1 VLPAIPAIASR
12 VRTNRAQQQLV
23 MIELDRLRTY
33 LDDAKEA
40 EPWLRSLYVSNPT
53 AAHANFSRMATRG
66 VTLDLLAQIGDQL
79 AAAAPALA
87 DPDMAINNLERFIA
101 ASRNPMATAAL
112 FERDP
117 QALPNLLQI
126 FSTSQYLSDL
136 LIVDH
141 DAYDLLRMTEGQP
154 VSRQALVEEMVAD
167 VRTLTNHADVSAA
180 LRRFKRRE
188 LLRIA
193 YGDIVRG
200 QPVATVARQL
210 SYLADAI
217 VEAAL
222 DYTWR
227 HMEELY
233 GQPLR
238 GDMERCRFVVLAL
251 GKLGGLE
258 LNYSSDIDL
267 VFLYEQDGQTD
278 ARRIV
283 TNQEFFERLSKDLV
297 RLLTET
303 TELGSTYRVDMRL
316 RPEGSRGPLC
326 LSFDTTLTYYDVKG
340 RTWER
345 QAYVKARPIAGDR
358 DLGRELL
365 DRLEPW
371 IYRRYLSLTDISG
384 IKSLKRRIERRAEG
398 EGGDLRNVKT
408 GRGGIRDVEFVI
420 QFLQLLNGSVLP
432 EVRTSNTLDAI
443 ARLEQSGCLTHQE
456 RSILEDNYSF
466 LRKLEHRLQIMFD
479 LQTHMLPE
487 DRTELA
493 KLAVRMG
500 YVSTP
505 HVSALTAFTSD
516 YAHRTKVVRK
526 ILDHLL
532 HDAFSGDAAIEPEV
546 DLINDPDPPPE
557 RIEQVLGRYPFED
570 IPTAYENLMALATEK
585 IRFLSTRRCR
595 HFLAAIAPRLLAAIA
610 ATPEPDTTLINLSRV
625 SDSLGGKAAL
635 WELFSS
641 NHPSLNLYV
650 RLCAACPYLSSILTS
665 SPGMIDELMDSLL
678 VEHLPTLAILEG
690 ALAELSR
697 GAEDL
702 DPILHSFKNAQHL
715 RVGVRDILGKD
726 DVRSTHEA
734 LADVAEACLRQIAA
748 SEYTKLVEKFGEPTI
763 LIPSEMESPG
773 GHFAAARAAGT
784 ASNALN
790 TSAEGTGG
798 TPPSHTEQIWQRF
811 ADREGDVCEP
821 VILALGKLGG
831 REPNYHSDLDL
842 IFLYEAEGNTLGRR
856 RVARG
861 GTTNGHFFSE
871 LGQRVI
877 RMASHLGPHGRLYEV
892 DARLR
897 PTGKSGLLAVPVDA
911 FGRYFSEGRGKIWER
926 QSLCKARVIVGSSRA
941 AEYAMQIVYEAAF
954 GLPWRPSYALEIR
967 EMRRRLEETASNRN
981 LKRGIGGTVDTEFL
995 VQMLQLKHGGADPAI
1010 RKPGTL
1016 EALAALR
1023 DAGYLGRDDAEY
1035 FSRSYRFQRSVEARI
1050 RLMNA
1055 AGRHELPDNPKE
1067 LTKLAYLLGYPDS
1080 RELVAE
1086 AEHTFAENRARFNR
1100 LFDQAERE

>member
-1 VLPAIPAIASR
+1 
-12 VRTNRAQQQLV
+12 
-23 MIELDRLRTY
+23 MIEIDRLRNY
-33 LDDAKEA
+33 LDNAKEA
-40 EPWLRSLYVSNPT
+40 EPWLRSLYVADPG
-53 AAHANFSRMATRG
+53 AAHANLSRIAHRG

-79 AAAAPALA
+79 VAAAPGLA

-117 QALPNLLQI
+117 DALPNLLQI

-136 LIVDH
+136 LVTDH
-141 DAYDLLRMTEGQP
+141 EAYDLLRMTEGQP
-154 VSRQALVEEMVAD
+154 VSRQALVEELVGE
-167 VRTLTNHADVSAA
+167 VRTLTNHQDVAAA

-188 LLRIA
+188 MMRVA
-193 YGDIVRG
+193 YGDIVRA

-217 VEAAL
+217 VEASL

-238 GDMERCRFVVLAL
+238 RDVERCRFAVLAL

-278 ARRIV
+278 ARRTV
-283 TNQEFFERLSKDLV
+283 SNHEFFERLCKDLV
-297 RLLTET
+297 RLLTES
-303 TELGSTYRVDMRL
+303 TELGATYRVDLRL
-316 RPEGSRGPLC
+316 RPEGSRGPIC
-326 LSFDTTLTYYDVKG
+326 LSFDSTLSYYDVKG

-371 IYRRYLSLTDISG
+371 IYRRYLSLTDIAG

-420 QFLQLLNGSVLP
+420 QFLQLLNGSVLT

-456 RSILEDNYSF
+456 RTILEDNYCF

-487 DRTELA
+487 DRAELA

-500 YVSTP
+500 YISTP
-505 HVSALTAFTSD
+505 HISALTAFTSD
-516 YAHRTKVVRK
+516 YSNRTKVNRK

-532 HDAFSGDAAIEPEV
+532 HDAFSDNAAIEPEV
-546 DLINDPDPPPE
+546 DLVNDPDPPPE

-570 IPTAYENLMALATEK
+570 PAAAYENLMALGTEK

-595 HFLAAIAPRLLAAIA
+595 HFLAAIAPHLLTAIA
-610 ATPEPDTTLINLSRV
+610 ATPEPDTTLVNLSRV

-641 NHPSLNLYV
+641 NRPSLNLYV

-665 SPGMIDELMDSLL
+665 SPGMIDELLDSLL
-678 VEHLPTLAILEG
+678 VEHLPTLPILE
-690 ALAELSR
+690 ASLAELSR

-734 LADVAEACLRQIAA
+734 LADVAEACLRQIAE
-748 SEYTKLVEKFGEPTI
+748 SEYIKLVEKFGEPTI
-763 LIPSEMESPG
+763 LIPSEMELPG
-773 GHFAAARAAGT
+773 NRPTNVA
-784 ASNALN
+784 
-790 TSAEGTGG
+790 
-798 TPPSHTEQIWQRF
+798 TEQIWQRF

-821 VILALGKLGG
+821 VVLALGKLGG

-856 RVARG
+856 RVSRG

-877 RMASHLGPHGRLYEV
+877 RTASHLGPHGRLYDV

-911 FGRYFSEGRGKIWER
+911 FGRYFAEGRGQIWER
-926 QSLCKARVIVGSSRA
+926 QALCKARAIVGSEA
-941 AEYAMQIVYEAAF
+941 AAGYAMEIVARSTF
-954 GLPWRPSYALEIR
+954 GPAWKPSYATEIR
-967 EMRRRLEETASNRN
+967 EMRRRLEETASHRN
-981 LKRGIGGTVDTEFL
+981 LKRGPGGTVDTEFL
-995 VQMLQLKHGGADPAI
+995 VQMLQLKHGGSDPSV
-1010 RKPGTL
+1010 RQPGTL
-1016 EALAALR
+1016 DALTALR
-1023 DAGYLGRDDAEY
+1023 DAGYLGRDDADY
-1035 FSRSYRFQRSVEARI
+1035 FIRSYRFQRSVEARI

-1055 AGRHELPDNPKE
+1055 AGRHELPDNSRE
-1067 LTKLAYLLGYPDS
+1067 LAKLAYLLNYPDA
-1080 RELVAE
+1080 RDLVAE
-1086 AEHTFAENRARFNR
+1086 AENSFAENRSRFNR
-1100 LFDQAERE
+1100 LFDAAERD